1 MARLLARAI
10 ENNKPNHFFQ
20 IGEATPFC
28 QLADVIFADQ
38 AVNRCITFELSN
50 LLDCIDGIG
59 RWRAPQFAIV
69 HGKSR
74 FLFNRG
80 LNHQQPYFVSRN
92 RRGLSK
98 RRYPSGNK
106 DYFVSAEFLKR
117 LACNDKM
124 AVMNR
129 IKCAAVDCDF
139 FQRSML
145 NARPAFGKSTARQAL
160 NIQSSILSC

>member
-10 ENNKPNHFFQ
+10 GNDKPNHFFQ
-20 IGEATPFC
+20 VGEATPFF
-28 QLADVIFADQ
+28 QLANVIFADQ
-38 AVNRCITFELSN
+38 AVNRGSTFESPN
-50 LLDCIDGIG
+50 LLDGIDGIG
-59 RWRAPQFAIV
+59 RWRPPQFAIV

-98 RRYPSGNK
+98 RGYPSG
-106 DYFVSAEFLKR
+106 DQDHFVSAESLTR

-139 FQRSML
+139 FQRPML
-145 NARPAFGKSTARQAL
+145 NAQRSTF
-160 NIQSSILSC
+160 N